1 MPKVTQIVRGSVQP
15 GLQSLTSI
23 CCKSSWT
30 AFVAGYQGSLLES
43 SLERETVCRCD
54 FKGYLFVLLQIMTSP
69 PSVFLFQGQILPFDV
84 LCGILIA
91 FGLNQK

>member
-1 MPKVTQIVRGSVQP
+1 MGCNSLPPSVVNPLGQPLWQATREAYWKAVKNVRRSADV
-15 GLQSLTSI
+15 I
-23 CCKSSWT
+23 
-30 AFVAGYQGSLLES
+30 
-43 SLERETVCRCD
+43 
-54 FKGYLFVLLQIMTSP
+54 KGYLFVLLQIMTSP